1 MGDPA
6 FIASK
11 LVGLAARAETWLAVL
26 AALAF
31 LAGLRGRLRAVRWC
45 SGALLAALLA
55 LGMYPLGDPLL
66 AGLEGRYP
74 RAPAL
79 ERVDLIVVLGG
90 AEDLGPALRWGGVQ
104 LNEGGE
110 RLAEGLV
117 LARRFPQAR
126 LVFTGGIAAL
136 DPGPVARLPGRMARD
151 MWEEL
156 GIDPARIL
164 LESASRNTA
173 ENARDTLAQL
183 GQGGGGDGEGGDG
196 EDGGGVTVIVTSGF
210 HMPRAMET
218 FARAGWK
225 GLVAWPVDFRSSG
238 MTWRPQWK
246 LGRHLADLDV
256 ALKEYLGLLAYRV
269 FGY

>member
-11 LVGLAARAETWLAVL
+11 LVGLAARAETWLVVL
-26 AALAF
+26 VALGF
-31 LAGLRGRLRAVRWC
+31 VAGLRGRLRAARWW
-45 SGALLAALLA
+45 SGAALAALLA
-55 LGMYPLGDPLL
+55 LTMYPLGDPLL

-79 ERVDLIVVLGG
+79 DRVGLIVVLGG

-110 RLAEGLV
+110 RLAEGLA

-126 LVFTGGIAAL
+126 LVFTGGVAAL
-136 DPGPVARLPGRMARD
+136 DPGPVAGLPGRMARD

-156 GIDPARIL
+156 GIDPARIV

-173 ENARDTLAQL
+173 ENARDTLARL
-183 GQGGGGDGEGGDG
+183 GRGGGEGGEEG
-196 EDGGGVTVIVTSGF
+196 GGGVTVIVTSGF

-218 FARAGWK
+218 FARAGWE

-256 ALKEYLGLLAYRV
+256 ALKECLGLLAYRV
-269 FGY
+269 IGY